1 MAYVTGH
8 GPAVAVVN
16 TATGAVAGNIE
27 VAENYGIGDSPI
39 AEAAAP
45 DGSQVYVL
53 NRDSGTVSVV
63 RATTGAVTATIPV
76 GFGPLGF
83 DVARDGK
90 SAYVLT
96 PTQVVV
102 VDLVSDAVTAD
113 IAIGQ
118 DTHSERLAPNGS
130 KLYVTNTAAQT
141 VSVIDTASA
150 TISGRMDPA
159 FGPDRVTL
167 SPDGT
172 RAYVGGKTSGDIVV
186 FDTSTFKA
194 VAHIALGA
202 PAGQILFV
210 DGGRRAYVLE
220 RASGKASVIDTA
232 TETQTATIDLGDK
245 PDNESATTGNEI
257 YISCDRTIDVV
268 NTSTNTVAAT
278 IWLATFGGTVRFNA
292 AGTLAY
298 VNDLHSGK
306 VDVIDTSTRRVKTS
320 ILVGSHPL
328 PVVFGNGGAYVFTAS
343 RDHSTLSII
352 EADVDL
358 VVNTVSSILN
368 EPGAIAEAPNG
379 KLMLVASSVGNVM
392 RRVNPATMK
401 VFGPVISLPDT
412 ARAIT
417 FSPDSRYAYV
427 ATAGGMLVM
436 MDTATGTGGRIM
448 IGGSLSGIAEAP
460 DSSKL
465 YLVDS
470 GYLVVLDPAK
480 STVKTKIP
488 LLDGGAGS
496 VAVSPNGAE
505 VVVTD
510 DSGSVSVIDAATE
523 SLVATVFTSEGAH
536 AVVFAPDSRTA
547 YVAAGSVLAV
557 DTASH
562 NIAMR
567 IADSA
572 DAAGLAMTPDGTK
585 LFVDNAGADS
595 VSVLDPATG
604 TVTATIPVGSP
615 GDHMGPV
622 GIVIGR

>member
-1 MAYVTGH
+1 M
-8 GPAVAVVN
+8 
-16 TATGAVAGNIE
+16 
-27 VAENYGIGDSPI
+27 
-39 AEAAAP
+39 
-45 DGSQVYVL
+45 
-53 NRDSGTVSVV
+53 
-63 RATTGAVTATIPV
+63 
-76 GFGPLGF
+76 
-83 DVARDGK
+83 
-90 SAYVLT
+90 
-96 PTQVVV
+96 
-102 VDLVSDAVTAD
+102 
-113 IAIGQ
+113 
-118 DTHSERLAPNGS
+118 
-130 KLYVTNTAAQT
+130 
-141 VSVIDTASA
+141 
-150 TISGRMDPA
+150 
-159 FGPDRVTL
+159 
-167 SPDGT
+167 
-172 RAYVGGKTSGDIVV
+172 V

-417 FSPDSRYAYV
+417 FSP
-427 ATAGGMLVM
+427 T
-436 MDTATGTGGRIM
+436 
-448 IGGSLSGIAEAP
+448 
-460 DSSKL
+460 
-465 YLVDS
+465 
-470 GYLVVLDPAK
+470 
-480 STVKTKIP
+480 
-488 LLDGGAGS
+488 
-496 VAVSPNGAE
+496 
-505 VVVTD
+505 
-510 DSGSVSVIDAATE
+510 AAT
-523 SLVATVFTSEGAH
+523 
-536 AVVFAPDSRTA
+536 PMSRRP
-547 YVAAGSVLAV
+547 AACWS
-557 DTASH
+557 
-562 NIAMR
+562 
-567 IADSA
+567 
-572 DAAGLAMTPDGTK
+572 
-585 LFVDNAGADS
+585 
-595 VSVLDPATG
+595 
-604 TVTATIPVGSP
+604 
-615 GDHMGPV
+615 
-622 GIVIGR
+622 